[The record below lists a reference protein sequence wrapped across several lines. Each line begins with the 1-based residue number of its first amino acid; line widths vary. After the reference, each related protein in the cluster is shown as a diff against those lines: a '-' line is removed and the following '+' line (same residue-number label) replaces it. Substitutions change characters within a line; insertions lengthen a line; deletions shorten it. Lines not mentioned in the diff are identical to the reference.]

1 MKRRFWAIRGHTASK
16 LIVVLWGVLFFV
28 ALSHLD
34 LCLQLIGRVGDVFH
48 PILIG
53 LALAYLI
60 DPLARWLEAKR
71 LSRRMA
77 VWAAFLFFLAVC
89 GVLLGLGLPRLFKSL
104 VALLVSIPFYFSQ
117 LQDLL
122 GWAQEAYGFDA
133 SPLLNF
139 LGTYVGFM
147 DHSLEW
153 ALAHLPLIL
162 SYGQSLAG
170 ELVDF
175 FTGLILAAYL
185 LFSKNTLLR
194 QCQKTVWA
202 LCPPVAA
209 RRIFHVCGTASRML
223 RGFIGGKIL
232 ESMVIWFFCLLISS
246 LAGIPYATLLSLV
259 VGLGN
264 IVPVLGPLAAGIFC
278 CLLLLVLNPFK
289 ALVFAVILIVL
300 QQADSKILSPLILG
314 DATGLKTFWV
324 LVAILAGG
332 RVAGIPGMVLGVP
345 VFATLYTLGREWMD
359 GRLARKGINYQ
370 GEPVPPTEEAP
381 PPPYA
386 ETFSAARRQAGEYMQ
401 VELRLEEKTLT
412 DIWGDA
418 RSTLASDLKFL
429 SGLPAGAPP
438 SAPESAPD
446 APEGSLPES
455 RPGACPSGEPASD
468 QPAGQA
474 PGPPPSSSS

>member
-1 MKRRFWAIRGHTASK
+1 MKRNFWAIRGHTASK
-16 LIVVLWGVLFFV
+16 LVVVLWGVLFFV

-34 LCLQLIGRVGDVFH
+34 LCLRLIGQVGDAFH

-60 DPLARWLEAKR
+60 DPLARWLEARK
-71 LSRRMA
+71 LSRRLA
-77 VWAAFLFFLAVC
+77 VWLAFLFFLLVGGAA
-89 GVLLGLGLPRLFKSL
+89 LGLGLPRLFKSL
-104 VALLVSIPFYFSQ
+104 VALLVSVPFYFSQ
-117 LQDLL
+117 LQDLM
-122 GWAQEAYGFDA
+122 GWVQEAYGFDA
-133 SPLLNF
+133 SPVLDLM
-139 LGTYVGFM
+139 GTYVGFM
-147 DHSLEW
+147 DHALEW
-153 ALAHLPLIL
+153 SLAHLPLLL

-175 FTGLILAAYL
+175 FTGLILAVYL
-185 LFSKNTLLR
+185 LFSKKTLLR

-202 LCPPVAA
+202 LCPPAAA
-209 RRIFHVCGTASRML
+209 RRIFHICGTASRML
-223 RGFIGGKIL
+223 RGFIGGKVL

-246 LAGIPYATLLSLV
+246 LAGIPYAALLSLV

-264 IVPVLGPLAAGIFC
+264 IVPVLGPLAAGVVC

-289 ALVFAVILIVL
+289 ALVFAVILLVL

-332 RVAGIPGMVLGVP
+332 GVAGVPGMVLGVP

-359 GRLARKGINYQ
+359 GRLARKGIDEE
-370 GEPVPPTEEAP
+370 GEPVQEAP
-381 PPPYA
+381 PYQ
-386 ETFSAARRQAGEYMQ
+386 ETFEAAKSRAGDYMQ

-418 RSTLASDLKFL
+418 ESALTPGLEDLA
-429 SGLPAGAPP
+429 GLPGEPQKAGSPP
-438 SAPESAPD
+438 ASPEGKGPEAGRAPD
-446 APEGSLPES
+446 SPEG
-455 RPGACPSGEPASD
+455 
-468 QPAGQA
+468 
-474 PGPPPSSSS
+474 PGPSEP